1 MFMLAQR
8 TLPIHITAPH
18 LPVAR
23 VFHQIRATDADRTSL
38 QRDLELSQAGI
49 TRHVSALIDA
59 GLVEETRVDSGARS
73 GRPRTKLGIDGRH
86 LTAWGVHIGLR
97 STDFAVCD
105 LAGRVIR
112 YERVDREVSHST
124 PSETLNFIAHR
135 LQTLSAGLPEPRN
148 VGVALSAHL
157 SANGT
162 VTSEDYGW
170 SEVEIGAH
178 LPFPAT
184 IGSGVAAMA
193 GSEIINAPLT
203 QSTQSTL
210 YFYAREMV
218 SHAWI
223 FNGAVHHPNSG
234 RTPTAFG
241 NTNTLKDA
249 FRRGLTPTTFSDLVQ
264 LSHTNPLARQILNER
279 AHKLA
284 DAVTTAVDVVDPEAV
299 VFAGEAFTLDPETLR
314 IVVTQ
319 LRANTGSQL
328 RIQRADAHIL
338 RTAAIQVA
346 LHPIRQDPLA
356 FV

>member
-1 MFMLAQR
+1 M
-8 TLPIHITAPH
+8 
-18 LPVAR
+18 
-23 VFHQIRATDADRTSL
+23 
-38 QRDLELSQAGI
+38 
-49 TRHVSALIDA
+49 
-59 GLVEETRVDSGARS
+59 
-73 GRPRTKLGIDGRH
+73 
-86 LTAWGVHIGLR
+86 HIGLR

-112 YERVDREVSHST
+112 YERVDHEVSHST
-124 PSETLNFIAHR
+124 PSETLNFVAHR

-223 FNGAVHHPNSG
+223 FNGAVHRPNSG

-328 RIQRADAHIL
+328 RIQRADAYIL